1 MTATEGAAGVQAA
14 ADALARGRVVAI
26 PTDTVYG
33 LAVNPLVDG
42 AVDALFA
49 LKGRPRSAAIPVLVA
64 DVEQARLVGDMT
76 RVEAVVA
83 ALWPGALTLVVPRQ
97 PRWREVDLG
106 EPGEPGEPR
115 EPGEPGEA
123 SAPGAHGESARA
135 ATGTVAL
142 RCPAHRLAR
151 ELCELVG
158 PLAVTSANRHGEPA
172 PWTAAAVDVAGVEL
186 VLDGGPGAGSA
197 SSIVDVAGLIPR
209 ELRPGPVS
217 FAAVVAL
224 LR

>member
-1 MTATEGAAGVQAA
+1 MTATEGAAGVRAA

-97 PRWREVDLG
+97 PRWSEVDLG
-106 EPGEPGEPR
+106 

-224 LR
+224 LL